1 MNTNQKLT
9 LIAMTGAAASSALI
23 TAALYEGRIQK
34 LNAKVRKEQ
43 FISESMNDAFLRAVS
58 RLSKQEAHEVV
69 TEVKEKVMFD
79 SIVRNYKK

>member
-23 TAALYEGRIQK
+23 TAALYEDRIHK
-34 LNAKVRKEQ
+34 LKNQLRKEK
-43 FISESMNDAFLRAVS
+43 FVSDNMNDAFLAALK
-58 RLSKQEAHEVV
+58 RLTKQEAEDVV
-69 TEVKEKVMFD
+69 SEIKEKVMFE